1 MTKPTGTGRGGKRP
15 GAGRKRREP
24 WEELWWSGFK
34 GGDTRKMIEADRM
47 RAEAK
52 ASGQA
57 LEGKSKVALNLT
69 DAPVAA
75 LDPPESATPAPI
87 SAAQGSRMRYRGLS
101 FMHT

>member
-1 MTKPTGTGRGGKRP
+1 
-15 GAGRKRREP
+15 
-24 WEELWWSGFK
+24 
-34 GGDTRKMIEADRM
+34 MIEADRM

-75 LDPPESATPAPI
+75 LDPSGIRDPRPHIGRRARPPSPPPAAVRVGRSAHRNRPMAV
-87 SAAQGSRMRYRGLS
+87 SRMAD
-101 FMHT
+101 